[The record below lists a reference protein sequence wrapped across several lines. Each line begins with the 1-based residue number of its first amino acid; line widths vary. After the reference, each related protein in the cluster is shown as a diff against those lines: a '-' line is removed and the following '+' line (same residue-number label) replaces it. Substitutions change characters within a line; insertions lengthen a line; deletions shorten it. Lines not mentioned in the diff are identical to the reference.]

1 MLCFVYQFESGLD
14 PKEIM
19 AKGLEGSGVIIWMC
33 SVMSVMIFL
42 FCFAYFCKKGETIL
56 WSFQFQIERWYKKNC
71 GVSQLQRLQILQF
84 TSHEHSQVFSLRSY

>member
-1 MLCFVYQFESGLD
+1 MCSYQFESGLD

-42 FCFAYFCKKGETIL
+42 FCFAYFCKKDETIL
-56 WSFQFQIERWYKKNC
+56 RSIQFQIERGYDQNC
-71 GVSQLQRLQILQF
+71 GVSQVWQNPA
-84 TSHEHSQVFSLRSY
+84 